1 MAGTTTRAHG
11 RARKG
16 WRGRR
21 GGGADGGD
29 DYQSA
34 RPNVQGLARMEVE
47 VQNGQGG
54 GNHVDC
60 ELSCKP

>member
-11 RARKG
+11 RGHKG

-21 GGGADGGD
+21 GGATDGGD

-34 RPNVQGLARMEVE
+34 QSGAQGPARMEVE
-47 VQNGQGG
+47 VQNGWGG
-54 GNHVDC
+54 GSHTTM
-60 ELSCKP
+60 

>member
-1 MAGTTTRAHG
+1 MARTTTRAHG

-21 GGGADGGD
+21 GGAAGGGD

-34 RPNVQGLARMEVE
+34 RPGAQGLARTEVE
-47 VQNGQGG
+47 VQNGWGG
-54 GNHVDC
+54 GGHAAC
-60 ELSCKP
+60 ELSRKP